1 MTDGW
6 PITESMNNSDQNL
19 VRYLLGEL
27 SETESE
33 AVEQEYFSDPQL
45 FGRLVEAE
53 NELVDKYARGQL
65 SPELRDRFS
74 SFYLSHPE
82 RRERGRFAEALVAK
96 LDQIQK
102 VTAASPDRSE
112 PWWSWLLASMRGPK
126 LAWGLSL
133 ALVLLIAGGVWFAIE
148 RRRLQQELASN
159 EAERGR
165 QEQRERD
172 LQQQVAG
179 ERARAD
185 QLAAELERLRA
196 AQQTPG
202 PPQTPRSA
210 SAFATL
216 ILTISSVR
224 SGMTGPPA
232 RLVIAPDTE
241 KARLQINLSD
251 NDYQSYGITVQ
262 SASGKQI
269 FKRDGLQSKSKRGAS
284 LVTIVPANLFTNGDY
299 ILTLRGVT
307 ANGAVEDVSKS
318 LFRVEKK

>member
-1 MTDGW
+1 
-6 PITESMNNSDQNL
+6 MNNSDQNM

-33 AVEQEYFSDPQL
+33 ALEQAYFSDPQL
-45 FGRLVEAE
+45 FGRLVEIE

-65 SPELRDRFS
+65 PPQLRDRFG

-82 RRERGRFAEALVAK
+82 RRARAKFAEGLVAK
-96 LDQIQK
+96 VDQIQE
-102 VTAASPDRSE
+102 VTAASPEHTES
-112 PWWSWLLASMRGPK
+112 WWSWLLASMRGPK
-126 LAWGLSL
+126 LAWGLSF
-133 ALVLLIAGGVWFAIE
+133 ALLLLIAGGVWFAIE
-148 RRRLQQELASN
+148 RRRLQQELAGN

-165 QEQRERD
+165 QEERERN

-179 ERARAD
+179 ERARAA
-185 QLAAELERLRA
+185 QLASELDRLRA
-196 AQQTPG
+196 AQPAPAPPTTP
-202 PPQTPRSA
+202 PTPRNTPA
-210 SAFATL
+210 LATL
-216 ILTISSVR
+216 ILNISGVR

-232 RLVIAPDTE
+232 RLVIPPETE

-262 SASGKQI
+262 SAAGKQV
-269 FKRDGLQSKSKRGAS
+269 FKRDGLRSKGKRGAS
-284 LVTIVPANLFTNGDY
+284 LVTIVSANLFTNGDY